1 MALQTT
7 TGRKKAGRSAA
18 CSRPMGTGSFR
29 ARCRTAQSSVER
41 TAFAGD
47 NDLQC
52 LIGYMISLFPEN
64 FPSMGKNYIEVKRIG
79 DLILEEASRREPQ
92 NPFVKVLCTDEK
104 VDKHN
109 ILMALAYIK
118 ERFKNCKEIASY
130 FQRTLLS

>member
-1 MALQTT
+1 MKKLTT
-7 TGRKKAGRSAA
+7 
-18 CSRPMGTGSFR
+18 
-29 ARCRTAQSSVER
+29 Q
-41 TAFAGD
+41 
-47 NDLQC
+47 
-52 LIGYMISLFPEN
+52 
-64 FPSMGKNYIEVKRIG
+64 
-79 DLILEEASRREPQ
+79 ILSIIL